1 MTRPL
6 APLLT
11 AALALAIASGASAAP
26 RGVRGVVRTLLRPVA
41 GVHVVI
47 PDAGRFALTDSL
59 GRYDLG
65 VLPPGLYSVTL
76 AAVGYESTG
85 GTVTVQP
92 DSTAAEAEWLLKP
105 LRPEGEG
112 GLFPHI
118 PPPGPSPLLTPGQ
131 VPTPGTTGVRDS
143 ALADSLMRLPSPGPI
158 VPEVG
163 LFLTPEEEAAHAS
176 FPGPLGE
183 LLPQIATADS
193 ITFESG
199 GTGAPGFESW
209 RQWSE
214 RLALQAAGEDD
225 LAVTARRALAYTRTR
240 AALAAGPNWIGWQAS
255 KTARAAIAGARQD
268 TRAGKPGTAFLDALT
283 SRLDAVFVSG
293 QEPARPKVVRHKVV
307 RSKKKR
313 AHRR

>member
-1 MTRPL
+1 
-6 APLLT
+6 
-11 AALALAIASGASAAP
+11 
-26 RGVRGVVRTLLRPVA
+26 
-41 GVHVVI
+41 
-47 PDAGRFALTDSL
+47 
-59 GRYDLG
+59 
-65 VLPPGLYSVTL
+65 
-76 AAVGYESTG
+76 
-85 GTVTVQP
+85 
-92 DSTAAEAEWLLKP
+92 
-105 LRPEGEG
+105 
-112 GLFPHI
+112 
-118 PPPGPSPLLTPGQ
+118 
-131 VPTPGTTGVRDS
+131 
-143 ALADSLMRLPSPGPI
+143 MRLPSPGPI

-163 LFLTPEEEAAHAS
+163 LFLTPEEQAAHAS

-214 RLALQAAGEDD
+214 RLAPQAAETGG
-225 LAVTARRALAYTRTR
+225 LAITARRTLAYTRTR

-268 TRAGKPGTAFLDALT
+268 TQAGETGAAFLDALH

-293 QEPARPKVVRHKVV
+293 QEPPRPKPVRHKVV

-313 AHRR
+313 SHRG

>member
-1 MTRPL
+1 MTRGPVF
-6 APLLT
+6 
-11 AALALAIASGASAAP
+11 ALALALAFAFASGVNAAP
-26 RGVRGVVRTLLRPVA
+26 RGVRGVVRTLLRPIA

-112 GLFPHI
+112 GTFPHI
-118 PPPGPSPLLTPGQ
+118 PPPPGVTPA
-131 VPTPGTTGVRDS
+131 TGARDS
-143 ALADSLMRLPSPGPI
+143 VLADSLMRLPSPGPI

-163 LFLTPEEEAAHAS
+163 LYLTPEELGARAS

-183 LLPQIATADS
+183 LLPQIETADS
-193 ITFESG
+193 ITFDSG

-268 TRAGKPGTAFLDALT
+268 TRAGKPGTAFLAALT
-283 SRLDAVFVSG
+283 SRLDAVFVAG

-307 RSKKKR
+307 RSKKQR